1 MESISLNEIAGVH
14 LAAYEQFFR
23 EVNPT
28 NSDII
33 KALDAATFL
42 RKSGINQLTLKNIW
56 DLSDPNCLGYLDKK
70 SFFISL
76 KLIAMVQNGKPL
88 NITDIKVSVPP
99 PIISDDVLSCIDWS
113 ISKENVENY
122 KVVYNSLNPI
132 DGKLAGSKVKPYMV
146 NSKLPV
152 ELLTKVWDLSD
163 IDQDGFLNMKEFI
176 LSCHLIAKAS
186 QGLLLPPQLPS
197 ELLNFNPLET
207 SVQQLNL
214 KLSPISSSPQSFIS
228 EAEPSTIPQWIV
240 PTEDRAVYEANFIK
254 LDKDNDGLVNGFD
267 VKDTMMQSGLPQNV
281 LAHIWNLCDIKGT
294 GMLNSEQFA
303 LANYFIKQKQSGL
316 ELPMQLA
323 PHMVPPTLRPKP
335 TESTSSENVNGSQTS
350 TGNKELDNLNEEI
363 KQLQM
368 EKVKYESEVTSEEAS
383 LRLKQSEIKSIQNEI
398 ETLSQMLKQLEN
410 QKNDASKRLDDLNSQ
425 VDSLNKQYLEQKKK
439 IDEQDGDLNLK
450 RKEFEDLKNEEARLE
465 SKLTLSKG
473 EAEQASKNA
482 TDTQLEIS
490 QIKTN
495 YVELEEYERRV
506 NEMISDYDHAI
517 ENQDFVKIAS
527 LLPRSIT
534 PPPFVEL
541 ESAGLDEFK
550 AEFNADPFAGED
562 PFKDD
567 PFNSAKV
574 ADPFGAS
581 DNFANFDAFG
591 NGTSNKGDSFGF
603 SAFSDGGNGRSESPT
618 PALPPKKSKAP
629 PPRPAPPKSS
639 NKTPLR
645 TAPPPPS
652 KGDQSQAAFN
662 SNFDPFNDNR
672 DPFGGDSFSSQNFAN
687 FANFDKT

>member
-1 MESISLNEIAGVH
+1 MESISLN
-14 LAAYEQFFR
+14 

-567 PFNSAKV
+567 PFNSAKA
-574 ADPFGAS
+574 ADAFGAS

-591 NGTSNKGDSFGF
+591 NGTSNK
-603 SAFSDGGNGRSESPT
+603 
-618 PALPPKKSKAP
+618 
-629 PPRPAPPKSS
+629 
-639 NKTPLR
+639 
-645 TAPPPPS
+645 
-652 KGDQSQAAFN
+652 
-662 SNFDPFNDNR
+662 
-672 DPFGGDSFSSQNFAN
+672 
-687 FANFDKT
+687 